1 MKNEEI
7 KTTNEK
13 PNNRQ
18 WFIAFVGTRAEKAV
32 RNRLLDMG
40 IEAFAATQNEVRVR
54 KNGRRAKIE
63 NVVITQYVFVHV
75 TEEERK
81 AIVQYPYIR
90 SFLTDKASETDS
102 HGRHRLAVIPDREME
117 VLQSML
123 RQDEATVK
131 FATAGFSIG
140 DEVSMSGWTD
150 SVKGRII
157 RIRGDQARYIGVR
170 IEQLGCAYMEV
181 SPNKLVKVV

>member
-1 MKNEEI
+1 MQNEEI
-7 KTTNEK
+7 KSIDKEAA
-13 PNNRQ
+13 RQ

-32 RNRLLDMG
+32 RNRLLDLG

-54 KNGRRAKIE
+54 KNGRRVKIE
-63 NVVITQYVFVHV
+63 SVIITQYVFVHV

-81 AIVQYPYIR
+81 VIVQYPYIR

-102 HGRHRLAVIPDREME
+102 CGKHKLAVIPDREME
-117 VLQSML
+117 ALQSML

-140 DEVSMSGWTD
+140 DEVNMSGWPD
-150 SVKGRII
+150 NIKGRII

-181 SPNKLVKVV
+181 SPSKLVKVD